1 MRILFI
7 LPFIALLFAS
17 PNAKAQ
23 KVFAG
28 VSFLSD
34 MYLGGEKLTLNGGGL
49 REKYYIDLYVAGLYI
64 KAKTKDAGKIIN
76 GDEPMAISIKLV
88 SNSVT
93 REKFTESVIEG
104 FKNASNGNATKEE
117 INKFTGA
124 FTNAFK
130 KGDQINLKYT
140 PGKGV
145 AIEKNGTQL
154 KVIAGLEFKKALFSI
169 WLGKIPADASLK
181 SGMLGN

>member
-1 MRILFI
+1 
-7 LPFIALLFAS
+7 
-17 PNAKAQ
+17 
-23 KVFAG
+23 
-28 VSFLSD
+28 
-34 MYLGGEKLTLNGGGL
+34 
-49 REKYYIDLYVAGLYI
+49 
-64 KAKTKDAGKIIN
+64 
-76 GDEPMAISIKLV
+76 MAISIKLV

-104 FKNASNGNATKEE
+104 FKNASHGKATKEE

-181 SGMLGN
+181 SGLLGN